1 MVGMML
7 HGRVIKKLH
16 GAGSKSEHEAVYLQ
30 SPSGEFK
37 LRLPDANPFQDHRLD
52 ELVGKS
58 IAAHG
63 DVDKVSNQ
71 FFVSHW
77 EEAPE

>member
-1 MVGMML
+1 MML
-7 HGRVIKKLH
+7 RGRVIKKLH
-16 GAGSKSEHEAVYLQ
+16 GGGSKSEHEAVYLR

-37 LRLPDANPFQDHRLD
+37 LRLPGANPFQDRRLD

-63 DVDKVSNQ
+63 DVDEVSNQ

-77 EEAPE
+77 DEVPE